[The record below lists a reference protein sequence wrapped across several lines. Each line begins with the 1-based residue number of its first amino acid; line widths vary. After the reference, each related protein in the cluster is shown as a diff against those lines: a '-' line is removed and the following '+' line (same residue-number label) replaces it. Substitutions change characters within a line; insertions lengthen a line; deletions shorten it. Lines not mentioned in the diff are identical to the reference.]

1 MRSWAGCRRD
11 CRRRRTPGRP
21 ARSGKPRGFTYALDG
36 LREPTRR
43 LCGKRFHASAFPQVV
58 CLSELS
64 DLRDLDSPGHGP
76 PAAWPRNR
84 LRCPER
90 FTLRPSVP
98 NAVAAV
104 HLPVFVDE
112 LGPRTPPSPYSP
124 LLRFTPFYSFP
135 RRSKAL
141 RIPPRGR
148 FRPGSHRLLRSS
160 PL

>member
-112 LGPRTPPSPYSP
+112 LGPRTPPST
-124 LLRFTPFYSFP
+124 LLRFTPFYSVLLLSP
-135 RRSKAL
+135 QVKSIAHTSARPIST
-141 RIPPRGR
+141 R
-148 FRPGSHRLLRSS
+148 FAPIT